1 MQKQLIRSQY
11 TNKKT
16 SNMYRR
22 QMINLAE
29 NVFEF
34 IDMPE
39 YIDIA
44 YLNKIL
50 VFNGAI
56 AFFYDDVLKSVIA
69 LPYDVLGTLDIYGR
83 PRTIMAR
90 SANGQYYRKL
100 EEDEF
105 IIMYDNNG
113 RYPIFDDVF
122 QIADRISLCVR
133 VEDVNIFQQKTPRYW
148 VTNKD
153 NELTVRNALNEID
166 GMMENVLSYKTLD
179 LDSISSV
186 QAPAPYVTDKIDDHL
201 DKLWGEFFRL
211 IGVANIKEQKKERM
225 IVDEMMASQ
234 GGTIAS
240 RYSRFE
246 PRRKA
251 VEQINKKWGLNIK
264 VRYYDGEP
272 TSERS
277 DQNVDVSLDSGRLQ
291 PTTNSL

>member
-1 MQKQLIRSQY
+1 MKKSLVHSQHVS
-11 TNKKT
+11 KRT
-16 SNMYRR
+16 SLSYKR

-34 IDMPE
+34 KNMPE

-44 YLNKIL
+44 YVNKIL
-50 VFNGAI
+50 LFNGAI
-56 AFFYDDVLKSVIA
+56 AFFYDDVLESVVA
-69 LPYDVLGTLDIYGR
+69 LPFDILGNLDIYGR
-83 PRTIMAR
+83 PMNIMAR
-90 SANGQYYRKL
+90 SANGRYYKKL
-100 EEDEF
+100 KEGEF

-113 RYPIFDDVF
+113 RYPLAPDIY
-122 QIADRISLCVR
+122 QLADRISLCVR
-133 VEDVNIFQQKTPRYW
+133 TQDVNIFQQRTPRLW
-148 VTNKD
+148 SVDQD
-153 NELTVRNALNEID
+153 NALTVENMLNEID
-166 GMMENVLSYKTLD
+166 GLMENVVAYKGID
-179 LDSISSV
+179 LKNITSVSS
-186 QAPAPYVTDKIDDHL
+186 PAPYVTDKIDDHL

-251 VEQINKKWGLNIK
+251 VEEINKKWKLKIS

-272 TSERS
+272 SSEEDDRDVDISMATS
-277 DQNVDVSLDSGRLQ
+277 
-291 PTTNSL
+291 

>member
-1 MQKQLIRSQY
+1 MQKQLVRSQY
-11 TNKKT
+11 SSKRT

-50 VFNGAI
+50 VFNGQI

-69 LPYDVLGTLDIYGR
+69 LPFDVLGTLDIYGR

-100 EEDEF
+100 DEGEF

-113 RYPIFDDVF
+113 RYPIFDDIF

-133 VEDVNIFQQKTPRYW
+133 VQDVNVFQQKTPRYW
-148 VTNKD
+148 LTNKD
-153 NELTVRNALNEID
+153 NEFTVKNVLNEVD
-166 GMMENVLSYKTLD
+166 GFMENVISYKSLD
-179 LDSISSV
+179 IDSLSTV

-251 VEQINKKWGLNIK
+251 IEQINKKWGLNIK

-272 TSERS
+272 TSEE
-277 DQNVDVSLDSGRLQ
+277 VDEDVDAMDSKDSNGL
-291 PTTNSL
+291 